1 MSRSRTT
8 PGELP
13 TRTPDRRADQVA
25 PTSSPAELAAFLAAS
40 RRVTPA
46 GQGGRLIFALDATM
60 SRQPT
65 WDLACHLQ
73 ADLFEAARSVGGLA
87 VKLVYFRGRD
97 EARASRWV
105 NDAGTLTRVM
115 QGITCHGG
123 LTQIGKVLDH
133 AEREAAKAPVA
144 ALVYVGDAMEE
155 GIDALADR
163 AGRLALR
170 GTRAFM
176 FLEGRD
182 QTAERAYREI
192 ARITGGVFLRFDPGA
207 AAELRAL
214 LSAIGAF
221 AAGGRPAL
229 EASGSAAARALLTD
243 LRP

>member
-1 MSRSRTT
+1 MSRTGRKPDDLPAQARATA
-8 PGELP
+8 PG
-13 TRTPDRRADQVA
+13 VA
-25 PTSSPAELAAFLAAS
+25 PTGSSKAELAAFLNAT
-40 RRVTPA
+40 RRVAPPT
-46 GQGGRLIFALDATM
+46 GGGRLVFALDATM

-87 VKLVYFRGRD
+87 VKLVYFRGRN

-105 NDAGTLTRVM
+105 SHAGALTGLM
-115 QGITCHGG
+115 QGIACHGG

-155 GIDALADR
+155 GIDLLCDK

-182 QTAERAYREI
+182 PAAERAYREI
-192 ARITGGVFLRFDPGA
+192 ARITGGVFLPFDPRA
-207 AAELRAL
+207 ATELRAL
-214 LSAIGAF
+214 LAAIGAF
-221 AAGGRPAL
+221 AAGGRAAL
-229 EASGSAAARALLTD
+229 EASGTAAARQLLAAL
-243 LRP
+243 RR

>member
-1 MSRSRTT
+1 MPRPGDLPARAKEAPAPASPRS
-8 PGELP
+8 
-13 TRTPDRRADQVA
+13 
-25 PTSSPAELAAFLAAS
+25 SKAELAAFLAAS
-40 RRVTPA
+40 RATQPRAA
-46 GQGGRLIFALDATM
+46 GERGRLIFALDATM

-73 ADLFEAARSVGGLA
+73 AGMFDAARDVGGLEI
-87 VKLVYFRGRD
+87 KLVYFRGRNEAQASSWVRD
-97 EARASRWV
+97 ARA
-105 NDAGTLTRVM
+105 LTRLM
-115 QGITCHGG
+115 QGIVCHGG

-155 GIDALADR
+155 PIDALCDK

-182 QTAERAYREI
+182 PVAERAYREI
-192 ARITGGVFLRFDPGA
+192 ARLTGGVFLPFDPA
-207 AAELRAL
+207 AASELRSL
-214 LSAIGAF
+214 LAAIGAF

-229 EASGSAAARALLTD
+229 EAAGTAAARQLLAD
-243 LRP
+243 LRR